1 MKQTIVI
8 AVSAALLL
16 AAAPPAEAAGCIKG
30 AIVGG
35 IAAKATHHSV
45 LLGAL
50 GGCIVGRVLAHPSS
64 SITYD
69 EVTGPLLG
77 AQGDLKKVEAASS
90 VNIIKLSSL
99 RGYRAHD
106 VKAQGEIAAS
116 AQVKALDA
124 AVAADAG
131 LMSALKSAGFSSSDV
146 IAASSGVAGGA
157 TLFVNA

>member
-1 MKQTIVI
+1 MKRTILL
-8 AVSAALLL
+8 ATSACLLL
-16 AAAPPAEAAGCIKG
+16 SVAPAEAAGCLKG
-30 AIVGG
+30 ALVGG

-50 GGCIVGRVLAHPSS
+50 GGCIVGHVLARPSS

-69 EVTGPLLG
+69 QVTGPLLG
-77 AQGDLKKVEAASS
+77 AQGDLKKVEGASN
-90 VNIIKLSSL
+90 VNIVKLSSL

-106 VKAQGEIAAS
+106 TKTQGEIAAS
-116 AQVKALDA
+116 AEVKALDA

-131 LMSALKSAGFSSSDV
+131 LAAALKSAGFASSDV